1 MVDIPENELNNIFEE
16 KLYVS
21 KRKPLDSITNSS
33 KSQSVVEGFRVNRN
47 IENEFSKTE
56 EIKNKE
62 RLVVGKLK
70 DVTNRINIDSSL
82 VNIESTS
89 NTKTDKFSNPASDL
103 ESSMLNT
110 TGISKSQIEKIPQF
124 SSCKIS
130 PDLLNTN
137 VIVAEEIYK
146 NIAPESPFSP
156 THSRRDTKKNLNQ
169 HDADMSAIQLPKET
183 SLEGIYDDVELK
195 DVLNTRNKINED
207 YKKVSFKDSANDI
220 YFKERNGQNQELIN
234 SNIYNIQPIISQNR
248 TATSAQYDK
257 NANINHNT
265 VSESLNII
273 KNIDDIPHLNSTER
287 IKKSGDDGT
296 IDCLNQKQIVP
307 DLDIEQNLLNSKD
320 LEKTDLN
327 VVFTNKNINVK
338 EKRVKELEQ
347 EFNLMIQT
355 QKDVLKTKSK
365 IYQFIYSEIQA
376 MRKEFSIKVNELEK
390 ENIHLKEEINI
401 MQGKMQRMKD
411 AVSNYNQSVLDKVER
426 WKIDIKVQIAEYLK
440 SRGARR
446 DI

>member
-1 MVDIPENELNNIFEE
+1 MVDISENELNNIFEE

-89 NTKTDKFSNPASDL
+89 NTKTDKFGNPASDL

-169 HDADMSAIQLPKET
+169 HDADILAIQLPKES

-220 YFKERNGQNQELIN
+220 YFMERNGQNQELIN

-327 VVFTNKNINVK
+327 VVFTNKNINAK

-376 MRKEFSIKVNELEK
+376 MRKEFSTKVNELEK